1 MRSAVKR
8 EAPMRVRSRRRAVPL
23 KTLYTASDLAN
34 VAHLNSMPGA
44 APFVRGPYA
53 SMYTAK
59 PWTIRQYAGYAE
71 AADSNLAFRTA
82 LEEGAQ
88 GLSVAFDLPT
98 QRGYDSDDPRASA
111 DVGLAGV
118 AIDTV
123 EDMARLFAGIPLDRT
138 SVSMTLNGAV
148 LPVLAA
154 FIVAADERGVDA
166 AQLTGT
172 IQNDILKEFIVRN
185 TCIFAPEPSL
195 RIAADVVDYLA
206 RHAPRFNA
214 LSVSG
219 YHFQEAGA
227 DPVLELAL
235 TMADARTY
243 VETLGARAMSAD
255 DACERMSFFFGVGT
269 DFYVEV
275 AKLRAARLVWSELAA
290 QCGATSDKARA
301 LRMHCQTSG
310 WSLTA
315 QKPSNN
321 IVRTTVEALAAVFG
335 GTQSLHT
342 NAFDEALA
350 LPSASS
356 SRLARDTQLMLQH
369 EMGLCDVVDPWA
381 GSYMMEALTADI
393 AARVRSLIGEIDARG
408 GVVQSIRSGW
418 VRERIH
424 ESAVALQA
432 EIDSGQRV
440 VVGVN
445 AFVHGDADEAPAC
458 FELDGKQVR
467 GHQVRRI
474 AEVKLRR
481 NAEHV
486 ARALGALETAA
497 REGTG
502 NLLALTICC
511 MRARATVG
519 ECTRALEA
527 VWPRHAISLHASA
540 GIYEE
545 ALSSDA
551 MWKAAREQ
559 VDRLTS
565 TLGRKPRVM
574 ITKLGQDGHDRG
586 AQAVAAALIDAGFDV
601 VPNELFISPAEVAER
616 ALANDVDMIG
626 VSSLAGAHVELTSQL
641 MHELRACRAAIPVVL
656 GGNVQAE
663 SASVLKALGVAEFF
677 LPGTRMHEIVPRMV
691 RLVECIADRQAGEM
705 HERTVA

>member
-8 EAPMRVRSRRRAVPL
+8 EAPLRLQSRPRPRRRAVPL
-23 KTLYTASDLAN
+23 KTLYTASDLAG

-82 LEEGAQ
+82 LAEGAQ

-98 QRGYDSDDPRASA
+98 QRGYDSDDPRTSA
-111 DVGLAGV
+111 EVGLAGV

-138 SVSMTLNGAV
+138 SVSMTMNGAV

-154 FIVAADERGVDA
+154 FIVAAEERGVAA

-235 TMADARTY
+235 TMAHARTY
-243 VETLGARAMSAD
+243 IETLGARGMNAD

-275 AKLRAARLVWSELAA
+275 AKLRAARLVWSELAT
-290 QCGATSDKARA
+290 QCGAASDKARA

-408 GVVQSIRSGW
+408 GIVQAIRSGW
-418 VRERIH
+418 IRQRIH
-424 ESAVALQA
+424 ESAVTLQA

-445 AFVHGDADEAPAC
+445 AFVHGDADEAPEC
-458 FELDGKQVR
+458 FELDGKKVR
-467 GHQVRRI
+467 GHQLRRI

-481 NAEHV
+481 DAQHV
-486 ARALGALETAA
+486 ARALDALETAA
-497 REGTG
+497 RAGTD
-502 NLLALTICC
+502 NLVALTIRC

-527 VWPRHAISLHASA
+527 VWPRHAIGLHASA

-545 ALSSDA
+545 TLSSDA
-551 MWKAAREQ
+551 RWKAACEQ
-559 VDRLTS
+559 VDELTS

-586 AQAVAAALIDAGFDV
+586 AQAVAAALIDAGFEV
-601 VPNELFISPAEVAER
+601 VSNELFISPAEVARR
-616 ALANDVDMIG
+616 ALANEVDMIG

-641 MHELRACRAAIPVVL
+641 MRELRARHAAIPVVL

-663 SASVLKALGVAEFF
+663 SAGVLKALGVAEFF
-677 LPGTRMHEIVPRMV
+677 LPGTRMHEIVLRLV
-691 RLVECIADRQAGEM
+691 RLVAC
-705 HERTVA
+705 